1 MNITFRPLE
10 HADLPMLQGWLA
22 RPHVLHWWREVPA
35 IDELA
40 ADYLPADPQSNDTRV
55 FIAMQGARAIGF
67 IQCYVVMGSG
77 DGWWEDE
84 RDPGARGIDQ
94 FLADE
99 ADLGTGLGSALVR
112 AFVDGLFDDPTVTVV
127 QTDPAPHNIRAVRA
141 YLKAGFHA
149 QALITTPD
157 GPALLMRRWRNI
169 GPQARSRSLPPE
181 GAARQRTG
189 GAGSVARSLV

>member
-1 MNITFRPLE
+1 MNIGFRPLV
-10 HADLPMLQGWLA
+10 HADLPMLQAWLA
-22 RPHVLHWWREVPA
+22 RPHVQRWWREVPSLG
-35 IDELA
+35 ELA
-40 ADYLPADPQSNDTRV
+40 AHYLPADPQPNDTRV
-55 FIAMQGARAIGF
+55 FIALQGSRTIGF

-77 DGWWEDE
+77 DGWWENE

-99 ADLGTGLGSALVR
+99 ADLGAGLGSALVR
-112 AFVDGLFDDPTVTVV
+112 AFVDGLFTDPAVTVV

-157 GPALLMRRWRNI
+157 GPALLMRRWR
-169 GPQARSRSLPPE
+169 GR
-181 GAARQRTG
+181 
-189 GAGSVARSLV
+189 